1 MLDIDFTLMRRRP
14 LFIQL
19 FYSYIPV
26 IGIGLFILVIL
37 INQITKDFY
46 YDHVEKDLH
55 DRAKLTSKII
65 SQNPELISS
74 VQELA
79 KSAGSIANMR
89 VTIIDQD
96 GVVVGDSDQEPGQM
110 DNHKNRP
117 EILEALNE
125 GVGSSQRFSK
135 TLNQEMMYLAIPMEF
150 ENNKWT
156 VRVSMS
162 LNNLELILAD
172 LQKQVTYLGLI
183 IGLILFLIS
192 LFISRQVTIPLQ
204 LMRKDAENYVNT
216 LQLADP
222 LPTPKTKEL
231 ASLSISLN
239 KMAVEMDKK
248 IKIIQQEKDDRE
260 ELLSS
265 MQDGIISLNK
275 KMEILSIN
283 DIAKEY
289 LQIDSDHIV
298 GQKISSV
305 VRQKKVIAF
314 IKKVKKNKGKTQD
327 EIVIKTN
334 KKRTMIINGT
344 PLVKGKKM
352 SGILITINDVTF
364 QKQLE
369 RVRQD
374 FVANVS
380 HELKTPITSMLGYI
394 EIIQASKIDQDKK
407 EKFLNKVL
415 NQTNRMN
422 AIIDDLLRLS
432 KIESQEEDSSIELFE
447 MPLAPILEGAA
458 EDVSENS
465 KQSSNR
471 ILVHCDDVMVNADAQ
486 LLREAI
492 VNLLENAIKYGDNG
506 RDIKI
511 TVEDNDQLYIHI
523 ENAGEPILPK
533 YREKIFQ
540 RFYRIDKSRDRRAGG
555 TGLGLAIVKHISLV
569 HNGEVLV
576 SDSKIGKC
584 RFTIMLPSVVQQKAQ
599 NI

>member
-1 MLDIDFTLMRRRP
+1 MRRRP

-74 VQELA
+74 AQELA

-248 IKIIQQEKDDRE
+248 IKIIQQEKNDRE

-344 PLVKGKKM
+344 PLVKGEKM
-352 SGILITINDVTF
+352 SGILITMNDVTF

-407 EKFLNKVL
+407 EEFLNKVL

>member
-1 MLDIDFTLMRRRP
+1 MRRRP

-352 SGILITINDVTF
+352 SGILITMNDVTF

-407 EKFLNKVL
+407 EEFLNKVL

-447 MPLAPILEGAA
+447 MPLSPILEGAA

>member
-117 EILEALNE
+117 EILKALNE

-352 SGILITINDVTF
+352 SGILITMNDVTF

-380 HELKTPITSMLGYI
+380 HELKTPITSILGYI

-407 EKFLNKVL
+407 EEFLNKVL

-447 MPLAPILEGAA
+447 MPLSPILEGAA

>member
-352 SGILITINDVTF
+352 SGILITMNDVTF

-407 EKFLNKVL
+407 EEFLNKVL

-447 MPLAPILEGAA
+447 MPLSPILEGAA

>member
-1 MLDIDFTLMRRRP
+1 MRRRP

-352 SGILITINDVTF
+352 SGILITMNDVTF

-407 EKFLNKVL
+407 EEFLNKVL

-447 MPLAPILEGAA
+447 MPLSPILEGAA

-511 TVEDNDQLYIHI
+511 IVEDNDQLYIHI

>member
-74 VQELA
+74 AQELA

-352 SGILITINDVTF
+352 SGILITMNDVTF

-407 EKFLNKVL
+407 EEFLNKVL

-447 MPLAPILEGAA
+447 MSLAPILEGAA

>member
-344 PLVKGKKM
+344 PLVKGEKM
-352 SGILITINDVTF
+352 SGILITMNDVTF

-407 EKFLNKVL
+407 EEFLNKVL

-471 ILVHCDDVMVNADAQ
+471 IMVHCDDVMVNADAQ

>member
-65 SQNPELISS
+65 SQNPELISF

-314 IKKVKKNKGKTQD
+314 IKKVKKSKGKTQD

-352 SGILITINDVTF
+352 SGILITMNDVTF

-407 EKFLNKVL
+407 EEFLNKVL

-447 MPLAPILEGAA
+447 MPLSPILEGAA

>member
-65 SQNPELISS
+65 SQNPELIRS

-352 SGILITINDVTF
+352 SGILITMNDVTF

-380 HELKTPITSMLGYI
+380 HELKTPITSILGYI

-407 EKFLNKVL
+407 EEFLNKVL

-447 MPLAPILEGAA
+447 MPLALILEGAM

>member
-352 SGILITINDVTF
+352 SGILITMNDVTF

-380 HELKTPITSMLGYI
+380 HELKTPITSILGYI

-407 EKFLNKVL
+407 EEFLNKVL

-447 MPLAPILEGAA
+447 MPLSPILEGAA

-584 RFTIMLPSVVQQKAQ
+584 RFTIVLPSVVQQKAQ

>member
-117 EILEALNE
+117 EILKALNE

-352 SGILITINDVTF
+352 SGILITMNDVTF

-407 EKFLNKVL
+407 EEFLNKVL

-447 MPLAPILEGAA
+447 MPLATILEGAA

-471 ILVHCDDVMVNADAQ
+471 IMVHCDDVMVNADAQ

>member
-352 SGILITINDVTF
+352 SGILITMNDVTF

-407 EKFLNKVL
+407 EEFLNKVL

>member
-46 YDHVEKDLH
+46 YDHVKKDLY

-74 VQELA
+74 TQELA

-89 VTIIDQD
+89 VTIIDQG

-150 ENNKWT
+150 EDNKWT

-162 LNNLELILAD
+162 LNNLELILFD

-183 IGLILFLIS
+183 IGLTLFLIS
-192 LFISRQVTIPLQ
+192 FFISRQVTIPLQ

-216 LQLADP
+216 LQLTDP

-248 IKIIQQEKDDRE
+248 IKIIQQEKNDRE

-314 IKKVKKNKGKTQD
+314 IKKVKKNKGKSQD

-344 PLVKGKKM
+344 PLVKGEKM
-352 SGILITINDVTF
+352 SGILITMNDVTF

-407 EKFLNKVL
+407 EEFLNKVL

-447 MPLAPILEGAA
+447 MPLAPILEGAM

-465 KQSSNR
+465 KKSSNR

-511 TVEDNDQLYIHI
+511 IVEDNDQLYIHI

-576 SDSKIGKC
+576 SDSKTGKC

>member
-1 MLDIDFTLMRRRP
+1 MLDIDFTPMRRRP

-74 VQELA
+74 AQELA

-352 SGILITINDVTF
+352 SGILITMNDVTF

-407 EKFLNKVL
+407 EEFLNKVL

-511 TVEDNDQLYIHI
+511 IVEDNDQLYIHI

-576 SDSKIGKC
+576 SDSKTGKC

>member
-314 IKKVKKNKGKTQD
+314 IKKVKKSKGKTQD

-352 SGILITINDVTF
+352 SGILITMNDVTF

-407 EKFLNKVL
+407 EEFLNKVL

>member
-352 SGILITINDVTF
+352 SGILITMNDVTF

-407 EKFLNKVL
+407 EEFLNKVL

-447 MPLAPILEGAA
+447 MSLAPILEGAA

>member
-314 IKKVKKNKGKTQD
+314 IKKVKKSKGKTQD

-352 SGILITINDVTF
+352 SGILITMNDVTF

-407 EKFLNKVL
+407 EEFLNKVL

-447 MPLAPILEGAA
+447 MSLAPILEGAA

>member
-117 EILEALNE
+117 EILKALNE

-248 IKIIQQEKDDRE
+248 IKIIQQEKNDRE

-352 SGILITINDVTF
+352 SGILITMNDVTF

-380 HELKTPITSMLGYI
+380 HELKTPITSILGYI

-407 EKFLNKVL
+407 EEFLNKVL

-447 MPLAPILEGAA
+447 MPLSPILEGAA